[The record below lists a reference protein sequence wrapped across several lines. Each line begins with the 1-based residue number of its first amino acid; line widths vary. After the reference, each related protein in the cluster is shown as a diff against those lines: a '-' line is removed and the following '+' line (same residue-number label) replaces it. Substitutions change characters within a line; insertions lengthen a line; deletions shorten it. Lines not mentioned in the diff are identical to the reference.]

1 MESDHDIVSGD
12 ECPSDD
18 SLYSP
23 QLQIHIDDSYD
34 ENICEEESFD
44 TAECNPGLKSD
55 AQFLVF
61 WSCLLTLF
69 QVCFTCL
76 QKTCITRVV
85 KRGTLIIVT
94 SICPNKHV
102 FSWQSQPIVNG
113 RAAGNLLLSAAILY
127 SGNTY
132 ARIAEMM
139 SILRLQFISKSTFYD
154 IQRSVLFP
162 KLNTFYK
169 KYRNNIYSECAA
181 KEGNLIGDGRSDSPG
196 YSAKYG
202 TYTLMSVDIN
212 KIIDFQVVHVRTA
225 GNSSRM
231 EKWGLVT
238 LLNKLRDHKV
248 TVSALTTDRHVQI
261 RAFMKKE
268 HPEINHQFDVWHFG
282 KSLKKSLTAA
292 AKRKECLE
300 LIPWIKS
307 IINHLWWCCASCDK
321 NENVLR
327 ERWLSI
333 LYHIRGIHSWQG
345 NEYFHECAH
354 PTLDQQRKWLKLN
367 SPAYEAVET
376 IVQNKKTLADM
387 NYLAHFC
394 HTGSLEVFHS
404 LLTKYCSKRIHFSM
418 EGMVARTQLAVLDFN
433 SGTNCEQAVTKKGVL
448 RYKQVFSRV
457 TQSWVVKKITEKK
470 EKAYLAELMTAN
482 LEPIDNEKDKL
493 PQTGEI
499 AERIT
504 EVEKPDKSDAIK
516 ATRTRFKT

>member
-34 ENICEEESFD
+34 ENISEEESFD

-367 SPAYEAVET
+367 SPAYEAMET

-404 LLTKYCSKRIHFSM
+404 LLTKYCPKRIHFSM
-418 EGMVARTQLAVLDFN
+418 EGMIARTQLAVLDFN

-470 EKAYLAELMTAN
+470 EKAYLAELMTAT

-516 ATRTRFKT
+516 AIRTRFKT

>member
-34 ENICEEESFD
+34 ENISEEESFD

-154 IQRSVLFP
+154 
-162 KLNTFYK
+162 
-169 KYRNNIYSECAA
+169 
-181 KEGNLIGDGRSDSPG
+181 
-196 YSAKYG
+196 
-202 TYTLMSVDIN
+202 
-212 KIIDFQVVHVRTA
+212 
-225 GNSSRM
+225 
-231 EKWGLVT
+231 
-238 LLNKLRDHKV
+238 
-248 TVSALTTDRHVQI
+248 
-261 RAFMKKE
+261 
-268 HPEINHQFDVWHFG
+268 
-282 KSLKKSLTAA
+282 
-292 AKRKECLE
+292 
-300 LIPWIKS
+300 
-307 IINHLWWCCASCDK
+307 
-321 NENVLR
+321 
-327 ERWLSI
+327 
-333 LYHIRGIHSWQG
+333 
-345 NEYFHECAH
+345 
-354 PTLDQQRKWLKLN
+354 
-367 SPAYEAVET
+367 
-376 IVQNKKTLADM
+376 
-387 NYLAHFC
+387 
-394 HTGSLEVFHS
+394 
-404 LLTKYCSKRIHFSM
+404 
-418 EGMVARTQLAVLDFN
+418 GMIARTQLAVLDFN

-470 EKAYLAELMTAN
+470 EKAYLAELMTAT

-516 ATRTRFKT
+516 AIRTRFKT